1 MPDTTTPPRAG
12 RREWIGLA
20 VLILPL
26 LLVSMDVSV
35 LYFTV
40 PFISRDLAPSSTEQL
55 WIFDIY
61 GFVLAGFLITMGA
74 LGDRMGRRRLLM
86 IGALGFSSASALAA
100 YAGSAPMLIGARA
113 ILGVAGATLMP
124 STLALVRNMFHD
136 DKQRA
141 TAIAVWTGVMTGG
154 IALGPIVSGLL
165 LEHFWWGSVFLINI
179 PAMVLLLALAP
190 VLLPEY
196 RNPAAGRFD
205 LAGAVLSIVAVLPVI
220 WAIKEIAAH
229 GADLTRAAAGL
240 AGLVIAAVFVRRQR
254 RRADPMLDLA
264 ILRRPAFAGSV
275 AVSLLATFAMI
286 GFAVLSTQYLQLVLG
301 MSPLRG
307 ALWSLVPSAG
317 VGATAP
323 IAATL
328 ARRGVD
334 RAKIIAVGFVVAAAG
349 FAVLSA
355 VPVTSGLGVW
365 LVGSAL
371 YVAGI
376 VVVLSTATE
385 LAVGTVPPERA
396 GASSALMETASEF
409 GGALGIAILG
419 SVATAVYR
427 ARITDAAP
435 ALARETLGG
444 AVATAGRLS
453 PTAAADLLRSAREA
467 FVASM
472 HTTVWT
478 SAAIMLLAAVVALAA
493 LRRASDHDQDL
504 FGHGVPGSSISPPLL
519 PRETVPPLS
528 LRSGDSTAT

>member
-1 MPDTTTPPRAG
+1 MGLEEVVHNTMTPLRAG

-86 IGALGFSSASALAA
+86 IGALGFSAASVLAA
-100 YAGSAPMLIGARA
+100 YSSSAPMLIGARA
-113 ILGVAGATLMP
+113 VLGIAGATLMP

-136 DKQRA
+136 EKQRS
-141 TAIAVWTGVMTGG
+141 TAIAVWTGVMTCG

-165 LEHFWWGSVFLINI
+165 LEHFWWGSVFLINV

-190 VLLPEY
+190 ILLPEY
-196 RNPAAGRFD
+196 RNSGRGRFD
-205 LAGAVLSIVAVLPVI
+205 LASAMLSIAAVLPAI
-220 WAIKEIAAH
+220 WGIKEIAAH
-229 GADLTRAAAGL
+229 GADVTRTAAIVV
-240 AGLVIAAVFVRRQR
+240 GLVIAAVFIRRQQR
-254 RRADPMLDLA
+254 RPDPMLDLA
-264 ILRRPAFAGSV
+264 VLRRPAFAGSV
-275 AVSLLATFAMI
+275 VVSLLATFAMI

-301 MSPLRG
+301 MSPLKG

-317 VGATAP
+317 VGAAAP
-323 IAATL
+323 IASTL

-334 RAKIIAVGFVVAAAG
+334 RAKIIAAGFLVASGG

-355 VPVTSGLGVW
+355 VPVESGLVVW

-371 YVAGI
+371 YVAGV

-419 SVATAVYR
+419 SIATAVYR
-427 ARITDAAP
+427 GQLGDHVPDT
-435 ALARETLGG
+435 ARETLGG
-444 AVATAGRLS
+444 AVATAAHL
-453 PTAAADLLRSAREA
+453 PPAAASDLLLSAREA

-472 HTTVWT
+472 HSAVWT
-478 SAAIMLLAAVVALAA
+478 SAAIMLLAAVVALA
-493 LRRASDHDQDL
+493 
-504 FGHGVPGSSISPPLL
+504 
-519 PRETVPPLS
+519 S
-528 LRSGDSTAT
+528 LREAATPHPSAEPELLAEA